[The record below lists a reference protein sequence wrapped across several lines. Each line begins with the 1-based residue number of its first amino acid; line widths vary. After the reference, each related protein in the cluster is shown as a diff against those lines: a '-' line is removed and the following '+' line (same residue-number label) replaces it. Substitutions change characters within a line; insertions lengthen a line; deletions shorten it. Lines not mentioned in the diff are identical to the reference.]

1 MHCGHD
7 RKLTLNYHLPQCC
20 LLGARKSRTFL
31 CGWHVCEA
39 CQGRADPKLGY
50 QRSQRTFAA
59 SKGISEERGRPSLRL
74 GGASAYY
81 SQQRF
86 ARDSYCRAQHAKAAH
101 QEAEAADRLS
111 EKDKA
116 EASHLDANRDSFLS
130 ASCLAQ
136 HIILA
141 VVPPSARCLPQVS
154 LNFLGLT
161 QNSMPCIRR
170 QNRIYHL
177 SLT

>member
-7 RKLTLNYHLPQCC
+7 RKLTLNYHLQQYC

-31 CGWHVCEA
+31 CEGNVCET
-39 CQGRADPKLGY
+39 CQGRADHKLGY
-50 QRSQRTFAA
+50 QRSLRPFAA
-59 SKGISEERGRPSLRL
+59 SKGISDEQGRPNLRL
-74 GGASAYY
+74 GGASVYY
-81 SQQRF
+81 SQQRL
-86 ARDSYCRAQHAKAAH
+86 ARASDCRAQHAKAGQ

-116 EASHLDANRDSFLS
+116 EASHLDANSDSVLS

-141 VVPPSARCLPQVS
+141 VVPSSARCLPPVS
-154 LNFLGLT
+154 LNFLGPT

-170 QNRIYHL
+170 QN
-177 SLT
+177 